1 MAASKARTHIY
12 RVEDKPR
19 SLLVRGLHHQIEIV
33 RSLLKEI
40 FIEEEIKIKKKPTI
54 FAPQEIIYSSLT
66 KPTNTSESRPVIIF
80 IFNVAILVDIKQ
92 ISYRRLWWKAKRDT
106 SDL

>member
-54 FAPQEIIYSSLT
+54 APQEIIYSSLI

-80 IFNVAILVDIKQ
+80 IFNVVIGG
-92 ISYRRLWWKAKRDT
+92 Y
-106 SDL
+106 